1 MGREVRRPGWT
12 TRPENRMRGWS
23 IGMSSDD
30 RTGTGLFRPVSVG
43 RASADVVRQIKAAI
57 HAGTLRPGDG
67 LPSERELTE
76 RLGVSRVTVRDAL
89 RTLEATG
96 LVEIRVG
103 ARGGAFVTAPEPDY
117 VGEGLTNMLLLSSIS
132 PEEVTEA
139 RMIFELGAMPLICQ
153 RRTKD
158 DLAALD
164 ELCVRSRASLESGH
178 YDVRLSVDFHV
189 RLGAC
194 THNPALQL
202 IVDSF
207 QDPMVMSM
215 DRARDIDPEMGER
228 GVREHEQL
236 VQVIRRRNA
245 GRARDLMEA
254 HLNRT
259 AARLQAVD
267 DALVQEAAGE

>member
-1 MGREVRRPGWT
+1 MA
-12 TRPENRMRGWS
+12 
-23 IGMSSDD
+23 SDD
-30 RTGTGLFRPVSVG
+30 SASAGLFRPVSVG
-43 RASADVVRQIKAAI
+43 RASEDVVRQIKAAI

-132 PEEVTEA
+132 AEEVTEG
-139 RMIFELGAMPLICQ
+139 RMIFEVGAMPLVCQ
-153 RRTKD
+153 RRTKE

-164 ELCVRSRASLESGH
+164 ELCARSRVSLESGR
-178 YDVRLSVDFHV
+178 YDVQLSVDFHL
-189 RLGAC
+189 RLAAC

-202 IVDSF
+202 IADSF
-207 QDPMVMSM
+207 QTPMVLAMEQ
-215 DRARDIDPEMGER
+215 ARDVDPEMGER

-245 GRARDLMEA
+245 SQARRLMEA
-254 HLNRT
+254 HLQRT
-259 AARLQAVD
+259 AARLQDID
-267 DALVQEAAGE
+267 DELVPEAAGE